1 MVCVTAPLVPSKSIR
16 FTGPLWLGLASP
28 YIPTNWVPSLF
39 HDSNCLLCVSGNGCC
54 GMPVDAFHKRRRP
67 SFCPPALATS
77 LVPSGERAWQP
88 TQVVPSVLAGVRY
101 CAAVLV
107 LPPKSQR
114 MIAVLPLVV
123 Q

>member
-1 MVCVTAPLVPSKSIR
+1 M
-16 FTGPLWLGLASP
+16 
-28 YIPTNWVPSLF
+28 PSLF
-39 HDSNCLLCVSGNGCC
+39 QDSNWLFCVRGKGCW
-54 GMPVDAFHKRRRP
+54 GRFVDTSHSSSRP
-67 SFCPPALATS
+67 SFWPPALATS
-77 LVPSGERAWQP
+77 LVPSGASAWHP

-101 CAAVLV
+101 CTAVFV